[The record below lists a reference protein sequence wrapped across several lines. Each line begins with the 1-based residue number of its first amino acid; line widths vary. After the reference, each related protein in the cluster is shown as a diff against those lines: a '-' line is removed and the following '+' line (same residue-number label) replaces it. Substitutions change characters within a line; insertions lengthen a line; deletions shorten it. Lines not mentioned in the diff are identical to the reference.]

1 MSRDMLSNRKQ
12 ESIDC
17 RKDWKNSGV
26 FGHPKVSGLCAGA
39 LPPTWQ
45 REGRERTCVPAACPG
60 VCGSGAGKRLVDL
73 VERAGAWVEL
83 HADDETMSVT
93 KLASALNMSRTSLH
107 RKLVRVTGL
116 APGEFIRGVRLQLA
130 NRLLREGDCNV
141 SQVAYAV
148 GFVSL
153 SGFSRAYRSRYGE
166 PPSSLRQQPGE

>member
-1 MSRDMLSNRKQ
+1 MLSNRKQ
-12 ESIDC
+12 KSMDC
-17 RKDWKNSGV
+17 RSEWKKAGFFDHPGASGRC
-26 FGHPKVSGLCAGA
+26 GDA
-39 LPPTWQ
+39 LPPMPH
-45 REGRERTCVPAACPG
+45 REGQEEACATAARQRVSWP
-60 VCGSGAGKRLVDL
+60 GAGKRLVDL
-73 VERAGAWVEL
+73 AGRAQLWIEL

-116 APGEFIRGVRLQLA
+116 APGEFIRRVRLQLA
-130 NRLLREGDCNV
+130 HRLLREGDCNV

-166 PPSSLRQQPGE
+166 PPSSLRQGPCE